1 MAYLKLSLDCPRLWW
16 SKDENDEYLD
26 LTWVSP
32 NYTLETS
39 KQKKAKGE
47 VQFTSTFVRLLRW
60 SPGKMFIFRAWS
72 SILSGVESGKT
83 KRQGRK
89 AETLKKTVHLPYLY
103 HFLSVD
109 FKHISRLKIYRIF
122 FRKHLSRFISITS
135 SPNFSPV
142 LLPAQFPRSTHY
154 QFPSEHDEMNETWDG
169 GLDKSP
175 FKQSI
180 VTEHIFL

>member
-1 MAYLKLSLDCPRLWW
+1 MQGQKKNSRLNGLLEVIPRLWR

-60 SPGKMFIFRAWS
+60 SPGKTFIFRAWS

-109 FKHISRLKIYRIF
+109 FKHFSRLKIYRF
-122 FRKHLSRFISITS
+122 FFENICHDSSVLRAPQTSPPSSYPPSFRGVLITS
-135 SPNFSPV
+135 FLQSMMRWMKHETVVSIN
-142 LLPAQFPRSTHY
+142 LLLNSQ
-154 QFPSEHDEMNETWDG
+154 
-169 GLDKSP
+169 
-175 FKQSI
+175 
-180 VTEHIFL
+180 